1 MFITSYP
8 IHILTGRVIV
18 AKLSMIKPVSVFL
31 L

>member
-8 IHILTGRVIV
+8 IHNWTGRVIA